1 MDTIHQVNAIHTI
14 DMLTE
19 AHYDLH
25 SSIVREDFPQV
36 HDFYEF
42 SLVLKGELTLI
53 IDKKAIC
60 LSENE
65 VIFIRPGEVHDK
77 YQETDS
83 LHLNFAFSM
92 GLMDSLFDYLGIGAS
107 KKIIIDTFF
116 SKPQK
121 LSNHLVE
128 RINEHLEEL
137 NTISFS
143 NRVKK
148 KAIVRLILI
157 EIITNHYLEL
167 IDESMLSTSYH
178 SSISWF
184 NQLLI
189 EINKKEN
196 FIQGPSVLSSLSNKN
211 QSYICRVFKKE
222 LGVSPSAYCNQLRLN
237 YAANLMIHSD
247 YDILDIAYDSG
258 FQSLSHFYSYF
269 QKQYNLTPKKF
280 RERYTE
286 YT

>member
-107 KKIIIDTFF
+107 NKIIIATFF
-116 SKPQK
+116 ISLYLQK
-121 LSNHLVE
+121 
-128 RINEHLEEL
+128 IN
-137 NTISFS
+137 T
-143 NRVKK
+143 RK
-148 KAIVRLILI
+148 
-157 EIITNHYLEL
+157 
-167 IDESMLSTSYH
+167 
-178 SSISWF
+178 
-184 NQLLI
+184 
-189 EINKKEN
+189 
-196 FIQGPSVLSSLSNKN
+196 
-211 QSYICRVFKKE
+211 
-222 LGVSPSAYCNQLRLN
+222 
-237 YAANLMIHSD
+237 
-247 YDILDIAYDSG
+247 
-258 FQSLSHFYSYF
+258 
-269 QKQYNLTPKKF
+269 
-280 RERYTE
+280 
-286 YT
+286 